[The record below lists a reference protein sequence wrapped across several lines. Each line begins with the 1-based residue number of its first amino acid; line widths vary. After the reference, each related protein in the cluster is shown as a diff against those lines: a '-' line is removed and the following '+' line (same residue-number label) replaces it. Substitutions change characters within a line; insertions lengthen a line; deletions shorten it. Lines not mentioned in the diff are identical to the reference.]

1 MPMTRFSSAERA
13 NVPSDELKSFRFQR
27 AFYEA
32 GKRLPERTRALFYAA
47 LIDYYFTGV
56 ELNLPKDAANL
67 FEGFRERVAMARAKA
82 LPKSDGNGVADE
94 YPPATPSLLAEY
106 STGSSGVGETEN
118 AASPAKTS
126 SEVQGSPPGVLSNE
140 YESEESSQLGTSF
153 LKDARS
159 FPEFLACVHE
169 ECEEQGA
176 SELVDSGAAERW
188 LNDWIGKGWKD
199 RNGRSLDELLVDGG
213 GARVERWRAMLRGL
227 CRKAER
233 DLQKKEGA
241 WD

>member
-1 MPMTRFSSAERA
+1 M
-13 NVPSDELKSFRFQR
+13 PSDELKSFRFQR

-56 ELNLPKDAANL
+56 EPNLPKDAANL
-67 FEGFRERVAMARAKA
+67 FEGFRERVAMARTKA
-82 LPKSDGNGVADE
+82 LPKGGGNGVADE
-94 YPPATPSLLAEY
+94 YPPATSALLVEY
-106 STGSSGVGETEN
+106 STGSSEVGETEN

-126 SEVQGSPPGVLSNE
+126 SEVQGSPPRVMSNE
-140 YESEESSQLGTSF
+140 YESEESSLGAS
-153 LKDARS
+153 LLRDAPS
-159 FPEFLACVHE
+159 FPEFLDCIHE

-176 SELVDSGAAERW
+176 AELVDSGAAEQW
-188 LNDWIGKGWKD
+188 LRDWIANGWKD
-199 RNGRSLDELLVDGG
+199 RNGLSLDELLVDDS
-213 GARVERWRAMLRGL
+213 GARVERWRVMLRGL

>member
-56 ELNLPKDAANL
+56 EPNLPKDAANL
-67 FEGFRERVAMARAKA
+67 FEGFRERVAMARTKA

-94 YPPATPSLLAEY
+94 YPPATSALLVEY
-106 STGSSGVGETEN
+106 STGSSEVGETEN

-126 SEVQGSPPGVLSNE
+126 SEVQGSPPGVMSNE
-140 YESEESSQLGTSF
+140 YESEESSLGTS
-153 LKDARS
+153 LLGDARS
-159 FPEFLACVHE
+159 FSEFLAGVCE

-176 SELVDSGAAERW
+176 AELVDSGAAERW
-188 LNDWIGKGWKD
+188 LRDWIAKGWKD
-199 RNGRSLDELLVDGG
+199 QNGRSLDELLVDGG
-213 GARVERWRAMLRGL
+213 GASVERWRVVLRGL
-227 CRKAER
+227 CRKAGR
-233 DLQKKEGA
+233 DLQKKEGI

>member
-32 GKRLPERTRALFYAA
+32 GKRLPERTRGQFYAA

-56 ELNLPKDAANL
+56 EPNLPKDAANL

-94 YPPATPSLLAEY
+94 YPLATPPLLAEY

-118 AASPAKTS
+118 ATLPAKTS

-140 YESEESSQLGTSF
+140 YESEESSQLGTSL

-199 RNGRSLDELLVDGG
+199 RNGKSLDELVVDEN
-213 GARVERWRAMLRGL
+213 GASVERWRLMLRGL
-227 CRKAER
+227 CRKAEQ
-233 DLQKKEGA
+233 DLQRNEGTR
-241 WD
+241 D

>member
-1 MPMTRFSSAERA
+1 MTRFSSAGRA
-13 NVPSDELKSFRFQR
+13 NAPSGELKSFRFQR

-32 GKRLPERTRALFYAA
+32 GKRLPERTRGQFYAA

-56 ELNLPKDAANL
+56 EPNLPKDAANL

-82 LPKSDGNGVADE
+82 LPKGDCNGVADE

-118 AASPAKTS
+118 AVSPAKTS
-126 SEVQGSPPGVLSNE
+126 PEVQGSPPGVMSNE
-140 YESEESSQLGTSF
+140 YESEESSLRTSLLG
-153 LKDARS
+153 DARS
-159 FPEFLACVHE
+159 LSEFRAGVCE

-176 SELVDSGAAERW
+176 AELVDSGAAEQW
-188 LNDWIGKGWKD
+188 LRDWITKGWKD
-199 RNGRSLDELLVDGG
+199 RNGNSLDELLVDDS
-213 GARVERWRAMLRGL
+213 GASVERWRAMLRGL
-227 CRKAER
+227 CRKAGR

>member
-1 MPMTRFSSAERA
+1 MSMTRFSSSGRA
-13 NVPSDELKSFRFQR
+13 NAPSGELKSFRFQR

-56 ELNLPKDAANL
+56 EPNLPKDAANL

-126 SEVQGSPPGVLSNE
+126 SEVQGSPPGVMSNE
-140 YESEESSQLGTSF
+140 YESEESSLGASLLRDAPSF
-153 LKDARS
+153 S
-159 FPEFLACVHE
+159 EFLDCIHE

-176 SELVDSGAAERW
+176 AELVDSGAAEQW
-188 LNDWIGKGWKD
+188 LRDWIANGWKD
-199 RNGRSLDELLVDGG
+199 RNGLSLDELLVDDS
-213 GARVERWRAMLRGL
+213 GARVERWRVMLRGL

>member
-1 MPMTRFSSAERA
+1 MTRFSSAGRA

-56 ELNLPKDAANL
+56 EPNLPKDAANL
-67 FEGFRERVAMARAKA
+67 FEGFRERVAMARTKA
-82 LPKSDGNGVADE
+82 LPKGGGNGIADE
-94 YPPATPSLLAEY
+94 YPPATSALLVEY
-106 STGSSGVGETEN
+106 STGSSEVGETEN

-126 SEVQGSPPGVLSNE
+126 SEVQGSPPRVMSNE
-140 YESEESSQLGTSF
+140 YESEESSLGASF
-153 LKDARS
+153 LKDAHS
-159 FPEFLACVHE
+159 FSEFLAGVCE

-176 SELVDSGAAERW
+176 ADLVDSGAAERW
-188 LNDWIGKGWKD
+188 LRDWIANGWRD
-199 RNGRSLDELLVDGG
+199 RNGLSLDELVVDGG
-213 GARVERWRAMLRGL
+213 GARVERWRVMLRGL

-233 DLQKKEGA
+233 DLQKKEGT

>member
-32 GKRLPERTRALFYAA
+32 GKRLPERTRGQFYAA

-56 ELNLPKDAANL
+56 EPNLPKDAANL

-126 SEVQGSPPGVLSNE
+126 SEVQGSPPGVMSNE
-140 YESEESSQLGTSF
+140 YESEESSQLGVSF

-159 FPEFLACVHE
+159 FPEFLACIHE

-176 SELVDSGAAERW
+176 VDLVDSGAAERW
-188 LNDWIGKGWKD
+188 LRDWMAKGWKD

-213 GARVERWRAMLRGL
+213 GASVERWRVMLRGL
-227 CRKAER
+227 CRKGER

>member
-126 SEVQGSPPGVLSNE
+126 SEVQGSPPGVMSNE
-140 YESEESSQLGTSF
+140 YESEESSLGTS
-153 LKDARS
+153 LLRDAPS
-159 FPEFLACVHE
+159 FSEFLDCIHE

-176 SELVDSGAAERW
+176 AELVDSGAAEQW
-188 LNDWIGKGWKD
+188 LRDWIANGWKD
-199 RNGRSLDELLVDGG
+199 RNGLSLDELLVDDS
-213 GARVERWRAMLRGL
+213 GARVERWRVMLRGL

>member
-32 GKRLPERTRALFYAA
+32 GKRLPERTRGQFYAA

-56 ELNLPKDAANL
+56 EPNLPKDAANL

-106 STGSSGVGETEN
+106 STGSSGVDETEN

-126 SEVQGSPPGVLSNE
+126 SEVHGSPRGVLSNE
-140 YESEESSQLGTSF
+140 YESEESSQLGASF

-159 FPEFLACVHE
+159 IPEFLACVHE

-188 LNDWIGKGWKD
+188 LNAWIGKGWKD
-199 RNGRSLDELLVDGG
+199 RSGNSLDELLTDEG
-213 GARVERWRAMLRGL
+213 GASIERWRLMLRGL
-227 CRKAER
+227 CRKAEQ
-233 DLQKKEGA
+233 DLQRKEGT